1 MPRSWIQ
8 TSLHPRS
15 QLSCDFLPIRLTERL
30 SRRRFLGGWRLAS
43 NSTLSAAMP
52 DCGHCLQDTNPYTY
66 TSGHWLHRDR
76 EQRDARYIGFDFD
89 QLRKKVIGLCRGAN
103 KVTSC
108 HKHEGGFNRVFV
120 FTLDH
125 TQRVVA
131 RLPTP
136 IAGPPELTTNSEV
149 ATIEY
154 RESIR
159 YCLSNTLALY

>member
-1 MPRSWIQ
+1 MSRFWIEPN
-8 TSLHPRS
+8 LPYRS
-15 QLSCDFLPIRLTERL
+15 QLFCDFLATRSTKRL
-30 SRRRFLGGWRLAS
+30 SRRRFPGGWRLAS
-43 NSTLSAAMP
+43 NSALSAGIP
-52 DCGHCLQDTNPYTY
+52 DYGHCLQETNSYTY
-66 TSGHWLHRDR
+66 TSGHWLHRDQ

-89 QLRKKVIGLCRGAN
+89 QLRKKVIGLYRGAN

-131 RLPTP
+131 RLPTH
-136 IAGPPELTTNSEV
+136 IAGPPKLTTSSEV

-159 YCLSNTLALY
+159 Y